1 MGNHARKKT
10 KRGELYR
17 IAMGPWALTAS
28 SGLAP
33 WSILWIV
40 LRQHG
45 EKSNRSMGSTV
56 LCPPRLPPHWGREG
70 VTLAISKTAK
80 KNSRGYLTELKFSG
94 MYEPDLA
101 DAGSSLR

>member
-1 MGNHARKKT
+1 MGAHRLVGARPMEHTVDSTSAAWRKIQP
-10 KRGELYR
+10 LY
-17 IAMGPWALTAS
+17 GVNGAL
-28 SGLAP
+28 
-33 WSILWIV
+33 
-40 LRQHG
+40 
-45 EKSNRSMGSTV
+45 
-56 LCPPRLPPHWGREG
+56 PPLGCLPHWGREG

>member
-1 MGNHARKKT
+1 
-10 KRGELYR
+10 
-17 IAMGPWALTAS
+17 
-28 SGLAP
+28 
-33 WSILWIV
+33 
-40 LRQHG
+40 
-45 EKSNRSMGSTV
+45 V